1 MFSLNDDGQSY
12 SFNYNGNDKSVTV
25 PATFNEKPVTKLG
38 TDCFYLCSEL
48 ESVILPD
55 SITEFGTDSF
65 KFCQELT
72 KINIPASLSVI
83 KSGAFC
89 ACTSLSSFVI
99 PQAVTRIESDT
110 FASTNLSSITIP
122 DSVISIG
129 HSHPHYV
136 KRITEQLSNI
146 GFYSNAVINSLQT
159 ELAEKIGSLAEGYED
174 YSLFLCNSGAEAN
187 ENALK
192 LASFFNGRKR
202 VLSAEKSFHGRTSL
216 AVEVTNNPKIIA
228 PINANNHA
236 TYLPLNDVDAW
247 VNEIQKGDVCAVIIE
262 CVQGVG
268 GIRTVEK
275 EFLAA
280 IRKACDE
287 TNTVL
292 IFDEIQCGYG
302 RTGKF
307 FAHQHFGV
315 TPDVITVAKGIGNGF
330 PMGGV
335 LISPKFTPVY
345 GQLGTTFGGNH
356 LACAAA
362 IAVLDV
368 MKQEKLVDNAAKVG
382 AYLMEELKK
391 FPQIKEVRGQGLM
404 IGMEFE
410 EPIKDIRR
418 NLLFEQKVFTGVS
431 GTNVIRLLP
440 PLCLTM
446 EEADVF
452 LARFKKVLA

>member
-1 MFSLNDDGQSY
+1 M
-12 SFNYNGNDKSVTV
+12 
-25 PATFNEKPVTKLG
+25 KLY
-38 TDCFYLCSEL
+38 DVYPLF
-48 ESVILPD
+48 D
-55 SITEFGTDSF
+55 
-65 KFCQELT
+65 
-72 KINIPASLSVI
+72 INIVKGKGCHVWDDKGNEYLDLYGGHA
-83 KSGAFC
+83 
-89 ACTSLSSFVI
+89 
-99 PQAVTRIESDT
+99 
-110 FASTNLSSITIP
+110 
-122 DSVISIG
+122 VISIG
-129 HSHPHYV
+129 HAHPYYV
-136 KRITEQLSNI
+136 DMISKQVAEL
-146 GFYSNAVINSLQT
+146 GFYSNSVINKLQQ
-159 ELAEKIGSLAEGYED
+159 ELADRLGELSGYDD
-174 YSLFLCNSGAEAN
+174 YQFFLINSGAEAN

-192 LASFFNGRKR
+192 LASFYNGRTR
-202 VLSAEKSFHGRTSL
+202 VLVQEKAFHGRTSL
-216 AVEVTNNPKIIA
+216 AVEATHNPKIIA
-228 PINANNHA
+228 PINANGHV
-236 TYLPLNDVDAW
+236 TYLPMNDLPAW
-247 VNEIQKGDVCAVIIE
+247 EAELAKGDVCAVMIE
-262 CVQGVG
+262 CIQGVG
-268 GIRTVEK
+268 GVRLVTP
-275 EFLAA
+275 EFMQGLRAL
-280 IRKACDE
+280 CDKYD
-287 TNTVL
+287 TVL
-292 IFDEIQCGYG
+292 ICDEIQCGYG
-302 RTGKF
+302 RSGKF
-307 FAHQHFGV
+307 FAHQHTGIR
-315 TPDVITVAKGIGNGF
+315 PDVITVAKGIGNGF

-368 MKQEKLVDNAAKVG
+368 MKQEQLVDNAAKVG